1 MYTKLFPANV
11 KREGTLAEHIS
22 TLKNMKTMTG
32 FMSLRIGTPGSTPL
46 WIGPLLT
53 GTSYLKGR

>member
-46 WIGPLLT
+46 
-53 GTSYLKGR
+53 